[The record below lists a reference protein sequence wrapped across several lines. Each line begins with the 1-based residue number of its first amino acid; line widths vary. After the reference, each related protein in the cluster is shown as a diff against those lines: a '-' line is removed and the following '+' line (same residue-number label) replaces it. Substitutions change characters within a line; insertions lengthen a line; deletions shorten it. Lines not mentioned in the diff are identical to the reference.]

1 MEDATLHESCFLS
14 KLGFNILFLKP
25 KLKRPIENNWQCTKK
40 RNEKELIADYQKVYK
55 SLNARPNIGA
65 VLGEYLAE
73 QNAFLIG
80 IDIDLREDTKENRT
94 EVSKALKTILTEPF
108 GNYPCVISGG
118 NLKLSR
124 HFYVLSKILIPTTKF
139 AHSSTQVIG
148 LDGKK
153 HYAWEIDIG
162 GKGKQFVLPPSIHP
176 DTGHQYRWVNK
187 KALKE
192 IPIVDFTKSLP
203 VCDKFITQKTSDKFT
218 WQKLCDSS
226 SLEEKLLNLPTK
238 TLRKLTEGIDEE
250 NLERDRSSL
259 MMDVMLSLAHHS
271 FSEDEILEVMTKAEY
286 QISEKTLENRSL
298 EKAKAWL
305 LPQIKKAINLALIQ
319 ELEEKKSNF
328 IFDKNG
334 NLIKSILNTL
344 AFLHT
349 KPEIQNIVKY
359 NVFSEK
365 IEICKKLPWSDSSN
379 IKSFIRGWT
388 DDDTVLCK
396 VHLAQSYGYEI
407 GRNQIDEAIIALAH
421 SHRYHP
427 VKNYLKELTW
437 DSISR
442 IDTWL
447 IDYCKAD
454 DNVYVRDVGRKVL
467 IAAIARI
474 YDAGCKFDNI
484 LVLEGKQGTGKSRA
498 LATLG
503 GEWFADSIG
512 DISNKDAVAA
522 LQAKWIIELSELEPV
537 TKAQSE
543 TLKAFISRQS
553 DRCRLAYER
562 HIRDFP
568 RQCIFIGT
576 TNNSTYLKDETG
588 GRRFWPVKLNGFID
602 LEKLA
607 KDRDQLWAEARDKY
621 FSTKEILMLDR
632 EASALLSIQFQ
643 EEKREHDDWEDY
655 IAAYLEDNTKL
666 KITGRD
672 IWVECFG
679 KSPADY
685 DRRIQKRISCIMQA
699 LDWERKPFRDERG
712 ILVKGFVKNI

>member
-1 MEDATLHESCFLS
+1 MEDAILQESCFLS
-14 KLGFNILFLKP
+14 GLGFNIIFLKP

-40 RNEKELIADYQKVYK
+40 RNEKELIADYQKIYS
-55 SLNARPNIGA
+55 SLKVQPNIGT
-65 VLGEYLAE
+65 VLGEYFAE
-73 QNAFLIG
+73 QNAYLIG
-80 IDIDLREDTKENRT
+80 IDIDLREDTKENRA

-108 GNYPCVISGG
+108 STYPCVISGG

-139 AHSSTQVIG
+139 AHSGTQVAG

-176 DTGHQYRWVNK
+176 DTGSRYVWVNK
-187 KALKE
+187 KALEK
-192 IPIVDFTKSLP
+192 IPVVDFTKILEER
-203 VCDKFITQKTSDKFT
+203 KTNLTTTQESADI
-218 WQKLCDSS
+218 DNS
-226 SLEEKLLNLPTK
+226 SLEDKILNLPTK
-238 TLRKLTEGIDEE
+238 TLYKITEGVDGE

-259 MMDVMLSLAHHS
+259 MMDVMLSLAHQN
-271 FSEDEILEVMTKAEY
+271 FSIDEILEVMTKAEY
-286 QISEKTLENRSL
+286 KISEKTLENRSL

-305 LPQIKKAINLALIQ
+305 LPQIKKAMITVVSQNIDA
-319 ELEEKKSNF
+319 KNSNF

-349 KPEIQNIVKY
+349 KTELQNIVKY
-359 NVFSEK
+359 NTFSER
-365 IEICKKLPWSDSSN
+365 IEICKKLPWSDSSKL
-379 IKSFIRGWT
+379 KSFTRGWT

-407 GRNQIDEAIIALAH
+407 GKNQIDEAMIALAH
-421 SHRYHP
+421 LNRYHP
-427 VKNYLKELTW
+427 IKDYLDSLVW
-437 DSISR
+437 DDISR

-447 IDYCKAD
+447 IDYCKAE
-454 DNVYVRDVGRKVL
+454 DNIYVRDVSRKVL
-467 IAAIARI
+467 LAAVARI

-484 LVLEGKQGTGKSRA
+484 LVLEGKQGIGKSPA
-498 LATLG
+498 LSILG
-503 GEWFADSIG
+503 GDWFADSIG
-512 DISNKDAVAA
+512 DINNKDAVAA

-562 HIRDFP
+562 HVRDFP

-602 LEKLA
+602 LKKLT
-607 KDRDQLWAEARDKY
+607 KNRDQLWAEARDKY

-632 EASALLSIQFQ
+632 QASAILSVQFQ

-655 IAAYLEDNTKL
+655 IAAYLSDNNKL

-699 LDWERKPFRDERG
+699 LNWERKPFRDERG
-712 ILVKGFVKNI
+712 ALVKGFVK